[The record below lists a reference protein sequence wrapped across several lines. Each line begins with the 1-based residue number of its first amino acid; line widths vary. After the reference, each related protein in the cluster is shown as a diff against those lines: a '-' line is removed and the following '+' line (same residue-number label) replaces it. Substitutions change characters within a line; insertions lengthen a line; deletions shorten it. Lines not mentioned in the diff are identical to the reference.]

1 MPAQWHGKRL
11 ITVVTAHMRQ
21 DGVPDFKLNEVEV
34 THEEYENG
42 VHYYLAEAPLIQ
54 EGLDEPFVHFDEF
67 EAPPFLLS
75 AVRQHL
81 KSLQAQPI
89 AEEAIPF

>member
-1 MPAQWHGKRL
+1 MPPQWQGKRS
-11 ITVVTAHMRQ
+11 ITVVTAYIRQ
-21 DGVPDFKLNEVEV
+21 DGIPDFKLNEVEV

-42 VHYYLAEAPLIQ
+42 IHYYLAEATLLQ
-54 EGLDEPFVHFDEF
+54 SGFDEPFVHFDEF

-81 KSLQAQPI
+81 QTPQAEPVE
-89 AEEAIPF
+89 EEAIPF

>member
-1 MPAQWHGKRL
+1 MPPQWHGKRS
-11 ITVVTAHMRQ
+11 IAVVTAYMRH
-21 DGVPDFKLNEVEV
+21 DGIPDFKLNEVEV

-54 EGLDEPFVHFDEF
+54 AGFDEPFTHFDEY
-67 EAPPFLLS
+67 EAPPFLLP

-81 KSLQAQPI
+81 QSQEVEPAE
-89 AEEAIPF
+89 EEAIPF